1 MIFDGKTVLITG
13 GTGSLGQALIKEILK
28 TNVIAVRSY
37 SRGEYLRWSAGLG
50 DHRLRY
56 FTGDIRDVN
65 RLDDIMDRVDIV
77 IHTAA
82 LKHVPIG
89 ETEGEEFI
97 KTNVV
102 GVSNVIRSAFKHKVS
117 KVIGVSSDKSV
128 NPVNL
133 YGATKLLLEKLF
145 IQANKWALPTTAF
158 SCFRPGNF
166 FQSHG
171 NVFELWDTQAKEGY
185 CTITDVEMYRYF
197 IDINETAGIILNCVD
212 TMYGGEIF
220 IPKMT
225 EYSMLKL
232 LKARYPDVQLKITGK
247 RPGERLH
254 ENLMT
259 DDEMCK
265 VQECGTCYILRS

>member
-1 MIFDGKTVLITG
+1 V
-13 GTGSLGQALIKEILK
+13 
-28 TNVIAVRSY
+28 
-37 SRGEYLRWSAGLG
+37 G

-89 ETEGEEFI
+89 ESEGEEFI

-102 GVSNVIRSAFKHKVS
+102 GASNIIRIASRHKVQ
-117 KVIGVSSDKSV
+117 KVLGISSDKAV

-158 SCFRPGNF
+158 SCFRPGSF

-197 IDINETAGIILNCVD
+197 IDINETAGIILNCID

-259 DDEMCK
+259 DDEMRNLL
-265 VQECGTCYILRS
+265 YIEELE